1 MRLEGAAHEFPD
13 HLGFTE
19 APTLAVAQHLP
30 RIGTPLT
37 SSPGDP
43 PKSHSQARVASL
55 SAAVCDVR
63 QTNRLLACVPQAVGS
78 LSEKLVEP
86 LLFQHWDDSTQCAI
100 WIASDGTHVRCVTV
114 TGLSVL
120 EMADMWVSFGERIS
134 RARFNLSAQLV
145 RDIIEA
151 EIDVPVA
158 LVN

>member
-1 MRLEGAAHEFPD
+1 M
-13 HLGFTE
+13 
-19 APTLAVAQHLP
+19 
-30 RIGTPLT
+30 
-37 SSPGDP
+37 
-43 PKSHSQARVASL
+43 
-55 SAAVCDVR
+55 
-63 QTNRLLACVPQAVGS
+63 PQAAGS
-78 LSEKLVEP
+78 LREKLAEP

-134 RARFNLSAQLV
+134 RARFNLSVQLV

-151 EIDVPVA
+151 EIDVSVE